1 MPEAFTINLRQ
12 TMLIF
17 RKELASYFDSAVAY
31 IVLVV
36 FLLIGGWFFSSS
48 FFLINE
54 SDLRVLFNIIPIMYL
69 FFIPAITMGL
79 LAREKSAGTIELL
92 VTLPIS
98 DWAVVL
104 GKYLAAM
111 ALLGV
116 ALLFTLMHFITL
128 VLVSSNVDVGAL
140 LSGYLGLLLVGGV
153 YAAIGI
159 FCSAITSNQI
169 TAFIVNFMIVF
180 ILFVLSKVIIFVPGF
195 LSALVQY
202 ISIDFHLTNISRG
215 VIDSRNL
222 VYFGSMIFLFLTLAV
237 RVLEMRK
244 WR

>member
-1 MPEAFTINLRQ
+1 MPEAFATNLRQ
-12 TMLIF
+12 TILIF

-31 IVLVV
+31 IALVV

-54 SDLRVLFNIIPIMYL
+54 SDLRVLFSVIPIMYL

-92 VTLPIS
+92 VTLPIA
-98 DWAVVL
+98 DGAVVL

-116 ALLFTLMHFITL
+116 ALLFTLLHFTTL
-128 VLVSSNVDVGAL
+128 VFVSSNVDVGAL
-140 LSGYLGLLLVGGV
+140 ISGYLGLLLVGGV

-159 FCSAITSNQI
+159 FCSAITDNQI
-169 TAFIVNFMIVF
+169 TAFIGSFMLVF

-195 LSALVQY
+195 MSAFVQY

-222 VYFGSMIFLFLTLAV
+222 VYFGSMIFLFLSLAV

>member
-1 MPEAFTINLRQ
+1 MPEAFTIYLRQ
-12 TMLIF
+12 TILIF

-31 IVLVV
+31 IALVV
-36 FLLIGGWFFSSS
+36 FLLISGWFFSSS

-54 SDLRVLFNIIPIMYL
+54 SDLRVLFSMIPIMYL

-92 VTLPIS
+92 VTLPIA
-98 DWAVVL
+98 DGAVVL

-116 ALLFTLMHFITL
+116 ALLFTLLHFITL
-128 VLVSSNVDVGAL
+128 VFVSSNVDVGAL

-159 FCSAITSNQI
+159 FCSAITDNQI
-169 TAFIVNFMIVF
+169 TAFIGSFMLVF

-195 LSALVQY
+195 MSAFVQY